1 LILIRWICFSSAV
14 MASALRQTGRRAWER
29 SGVLQCVKT
38 ARTHSP
44 FTRASSAGLA
54 GKRTAACLRLEE
66 PSSAGP
72 CQAEQRSEPAG
83 PRSRVPGGSPRGG
96 WASSPPWLA
105 VKGEKQT
112 RQKHL
117 AENDHPCAATAELH
131 KARASRNDKPQPTT
145 GFGKPPHKTDN
156 VGFSLGT
163 CRILH

>member
-1 LILIRWICFSSAV
+1 
-14 MASALRQTGRRAWER
+14 
-29 SGVLQCVKT
+29 
-38 ARTHSP
+38 
-44 FTRASSAGLA
+44 
-54 GKRTAACLRLEE
+54 
-66 PSSAGP
+66 
-72 CQAEQRSEPAG
+72 
-83 PRSRVPGGSPRGG
+83 
-96 WASSPPWLA
+96 
-105 VKGEKQT
+105 KGEKQT